1 MSGFLLS
8 VDPLLATPI
17 WPVTI
22 VPHLF
27 RPRALAF
34 GLLLLGVLPACQSP
48 NSSAAQANP
57 TIPTR
62 PVTKASDPTAAPAT
76 IPSFTLSIDGQTEP
90 VQECTLAPAP
100 RTLNNNYGFVFG
112 FTGPQAHVEIF
123 GPGAPNVRITVGKY
137 PIFDT
142 NSPVVLTAGLPPR
155 FNAEREDPALTGYF
169 SDLGADESHG
179 ASFVHDWG
187 EGLQKLRGRKL
198 GEVVFT
204 RVSDNTADG
213 SFQSYVYSN
222 SFSHVEYE
230 GRLQVLVR
238 HKGHL
243 LKGTFKNLPYGD
255 IGKAMDDLQEALKAT
270 EGLRTIITRE

>member
-1 MSGFLLS
+1 MSGFRLS
-8 VDPLLATPI
+8 GASLFTAPSWPLTVVSCLSDRCAP
-17 WPVTI
+17 
-22 VPHLF
+22 
-27 RPRALAF
+27 AF
-34 GLLLLGVLPACQSP
+34 SLLLLGILSACQSP
-48 NSSAAQANP
+48 DSSTAQANP
-57 TIPTR
+57 TTPIR
-62 PVTKASDPTAAPAT
+62 PVTEASDPATAPT

-90 VQECTLAPAP
+90 LGEVTLGKAPKG
-100 RTLNNNYGFVFG
+100 GFVFG
-112 FTGPQAHVEIF
+112 FTGPQAHVEIV
-123 GPGAPNVRITVGKY
+123 GPGAPNVQIAVGKY

-142 NSPVVLTAGLPPR
+142 NSPIVITAGLPPR
-155 FNAEREDPALTGYF
+155 FDAEREDPALTGYF
-169 SDLGADESHG
+169 SHLGDDENHG
-179 ASFVHDWG
+179 ASSVHDWG

-255 IGKAMDDLQEALKAT
+255 VGKAMDDLQEALKAT
-270 EGLRTIITRE
+270 EGLRTITRE